1 MENMTQDVNFSQ
13 YDTIFCDS
21 LQALEWAYKNGLSE
35 SAIIKTSSPAL
46 LWDKKKNIDNIEKR
60 WTIKE
65 LEVFQNEIKKL
76 TEIIFDKALGV
87 VGVERELAMVVS
99 QSASRFQKIVYKAA
113 CLNDNDFTNHRLF
126 IYVDGKSGPA
136 GNIMNSPWDQLLSS
150 SNSFLKVNYTLKN
163 DKWKMLTTRGVS
175 YFQRYKVAGY
185 QTIIYRLAIKLM
197 KRLPDWLFKR
207 EVIMPNEN
215 ELNIEIAYSLIM
227 HGVKVSR
234 VQLNALPNDNRV
246 IPDANIEKLYK
257 EILPIMQKIAEK
269 WVVPSAVSIVM
280 KLFKSHLDGEL
291 SYFGLCANEWKKVIV
306 KNNNA
311 KQFVLVNS
319 PGNTKG
325 QALAYFCRKFNIP
338 LISSQHGVTVEIS
351 EAHKLIQN
359 VLDNSASDIVFTYN
373 SKIADIEKNTF
384 FNKSTHF
391 TVGMPKRLIRMRDMQ
406 TTSKEVTPIVY
417 ISTNL
422 YHMGLSLAQK
432 TDYGN
437 AIDEQLL
444 ITNVLSKLPH
454 KVCYKAYPEDNRRY
468 ADTDP
473 VLMYPEK
480 ARNMNLFTNKID
492 MRYLISEYKVFVT
505 SQATS
510 TLGWPIMSGKPVI
523 FINRKYNNP
532 LTNEAY
538 KSLSQGIFVFND
550 DENDF
555 HKNIRD
561 FLSLPIEEIERL
573 WQKKKKYRKE
583 MIRDYFTEHNNG
595 DAGERAARVILE
607 EPWIKSVSC
616 KQ

>member
-1 MENMTQDVNFSQ
+1 M
-13 YDTIFCDS
+13 Y
-21 LQALEWAYKNGLSE
+21 L
-35 SAIIKTSSPAL
+35 IIAHQILYL
-46 LWDKKKNIDNIEKR
+46 L
-60 WTIKE
+60 
-65 LEVFQNEIKKL
+65 
-76 TEIIFDKALGV
+76 IIL
-87 VGVERELAMVVS
+87 
-99 QSASRFQKIVYKAA
+99 
-113 CLNDNDFTNHRLF
+113 RL
-126 IYVDGKSGPA
+126 
-136 GNIMNSPWDQLLSS
+136 
-150 SNSFLKVNYTLKN
+150 
-163 DKWKMLTTRGVS
+163 R
-175 YFQRYKVAGY
+175 
-185 QTIIYRLAIKLM
+185 
-197 KRLPDWLFKR
+197 
-207 EVIMPNEN
+207 
-215 ELNIEIAYSLIM
+215 
-227 HGVKVSR
+227 
-234 VQLNALPNDNRV
+234 
-246 IPDANIEKLYK
+246 
-257 EILPIMQKIAEK
+257 
-269 WVVPSAVSIVM
+269 
-280 KLFKSHLDGEL
+280 
-291 SYFGLCANEWKKVIV
+291 
-306 KNNNA
+306 
-311 KQFVLVNS
+311 
-319 PGNTKG
+319 
-325 QALAYFCRKFNIP
+325 
-338 LISSQHGVTVEIS
+338 
-351 EAHKLIQN
+351 
-359 VLDNSASDIVFTYN
+359 
-373 SKIADIEKNTF
+373 IEKNTF